1 MHTSSNRGSL
11 RSQWMTFGMI
21 CGMALTLTGA
31 AQARPIGTAMGMPL
45 RNYVPFLAANA
56 ARGNNVNALH
66 LSQVVAGNLNTAVM
80 TVGVN
85 QNNQTAPAE
94 KVYIP
99 APGATTVADAQPHEA
114 IYEQINASDQYIDQT
129 IVGNGNNAALQV
141 DINQQNSGNYTP
153 VVDRFM
159 QVPDFAAGPTQA
171 VNASNGININNAHLQ
186 QTVVGNNNTAVMTV
200 GVNQNNAS
208 NLKVYAPAD
217 QAAKLAVALPAVN
230 VNVQVVNQV
239 IIGDGNTAVATVNV
253 NQQNL

>member
-11 RSQWMTFGMI
+11 RSQWMTVGMI

-31 AQARPIGTAMGMPL
+31 AQARPIGTALGMPF
-45 RNYVPFLAANA
+45 RSYVPFLAANA

-85 QNNQTAPAE
+85 QNNNSAPAD
-94 KVYIP
+94 KVFIP
-99 APGATTVADAQPHEA
+99 APGATTVAAAQPAEA
-114 IYEQINASDQYIDQT
+114 IYEQINVSDQYIDQT

-141 DINQQNSGNYTP
+141 DINQQNTGTYTP

-159 QVPDFAAGPTQA
+159 QEPAYAAGPTQQ

-186 QTVVGNNNTAVMTV
+186 QTVVGNENTAVMTV
-200 GVNQNNAS
+200 NVNQNNAS
-208 NLKVYAPAD
+208 NLKIYAPAEQKANL
-217 QAAKLAVALPAVN
+217 QAAIPAVN

-239 IIGDGNTAVATVNV
+239 IIGDNNLAVATVNV